1 MNLLKR
7 GLLRG
12 IRAYRLLSSYRLPV
26 CRFDPTCSQYAM
38 DAIEIHGG
46 VRGTAIATRRV
57 LRCHPWGGCG
67 YDPVPS
73 STREPEVQCLT

>member
-1 MNLLKR
+1 
-7 GLLRG
+7 
-12 IRAYRLLSSYRLPV
+12 
-26 CRFDPTCSQYAM
+26 SQYAM